1 MKKRVLS
8 FLLCMMLVLPL
19 LLTSCG
25 VTEDPTQTTTEE
37 ETLYV
42 KPATLN
48 FYIIADKVTPAAK
61 AEMQEAFNTRCR
73 ELYKTQVEF
82 VFCTEEEYE
91 AVVTAKMEAA
101 LADGGLSAAEKYEAA
116 EVETS
121 RDELNVLIEHY
132 PELYNNQVDILLIT
146 SKEMYDRFYEKGY
159 LSDLTDA
166 LARENREIAQRVNT
180 NLINGAKVNGK
191 MYAVPNNV
199 LIGKYEYVLINKELA
214 YDTNY
219 LIENSFLTQDSFT
232 GRMVFDY
239 AAALEFAREI
249 ADNKAWLMARPEYS
263 GVSNIYPLS
272 TAFAYPTVEY
282 FPLNGERSLF
292 GVVYQYS
299 STYTN
304 PVEMINVLD
313 HESYRAHFALMLE
326 ANTRNYYPSATD
338 VVDENTMYG
347 IVYTTGTYSDV
358 AKWTED
364 YYVYTVDQ
372 PRLVDDAPFEAMF
385 AVSSCTASLSRS
397 MEIIEDLVANTDAEL
412 RNILQYGVE
421 GLHYTVDPFTECV
434 ERKNS
439 DYIMNANYTG
449 NVITAYPCPEDGR
462 GENFATEFKM
472 QNDTATRNP
481 LYGMSPDLLWG
492 NVKDEM
498 VALKL
503 AEKARAAIKAE
514 ITGWASDAPILKP
527 LVSTAD
533 KTAKKNELIASIP
546 GGTSISKLRDFWLS
560 IRAGIDPNAVYEEG
574 QEIPEVPKDPTI
586 TAALQQ
592 MQAQAIDES
601 EAFIAQAAASA
612 SAYMEEA
619 YACKTVEEFEAL
631 CTKLSGLNG
640 EPNNDVAAL
649 FYNDR
654 AKNWSQRATEPF
666 GMLIRL
672 YNSEPCVSS
681 LAGALQN
688 WFNTVVQ

>member
-1 MKKRVLS
+1 MKRRVFS
-8 FLLCMMLVLPL
+8 FLLCALMVLPL

-25 VTEDPTQTTTEE
+25 VTEDPTDSTTEE

-91 AVVTAKMEAA
+91 SIVTAKMEAA
-101 LADGGLSAAEKYEAA
+101 LADTGLSAAEKYEAA

-132 PELYNNQVDILLIT
+132 PELYSNQVDILLIT
-146 SKEMYDRFYEKGY
+146 SRDMYDRFYEKGY
-159 LSDLTDA
+159 LADLTDA
-166 LARENREIAQRVNT
+166 LARDNREITQRVNT
-180 NLINGAKVNGK
+180 NLINGAKVDGK

-199 LIGKYEYVLINKELA
+199 LIGEYEYVLVNKDLA

-219 LIENSFLTQDSFT
+219 LIETSFQTQDSFT
-232 GRMVFDY
+232 GRTVFDY
-239 AAALEFAREI
+239 EAALEFAREI
-249 ADNKAWLMARPEYS
+249 ADNKAWLMSRPEYS
-263 GVSNIYPLS
+263 GVSDIYPLS
-272 TAFAYPTVEY
+272 EAFAYPTVEY

-304 PVEMINVLD
+304 PVEMINVLN
-313 HESYRAHFALMLE
+313 HESYGAHFALMLE
-326 ANTRNYYPSATD
+326 AKLRNYYPAANAEP
-338 VVDENTMYG
+338 DENAMYG
-347 IVYTTGTYSDV
+347 ILYKTGTYSDA
-358 AKWTED
+358 AKWRDD

-372 PRLVDDAPFEAMF
+372 PRLVDDSPFEAMF
-385 AVSSCTASLSRS
+385 AVSSCSVSLSRS

-421 GLHYTVDPFTECV
+421 GMHFNVDAFTGCV
-434 ERKNS
+434 ERRNN
-439 DYIMNANYTG
+439 DYMMNVNYTG
-449 NVITAYPCPEDGR
+449 NVITALPCPEDGR
-462 GENFATEFKM
+462 GEDFANEFKL
-472 QNDTATRNP
+472 QNDMATRNP
-481 LYGMSPDLLWG
+481 LYGMTPDILWD
-492 NVKDEM
+492 NVKDNM
-498 VALKL
+498 VTLRL
-503 AEKARAAIKAE
+503 AEKVRAAIKAE
-514 ITGWASDAPILKP
+514 INGWANDAPILKP
-527 LVSTAD
+527 IISTAD
-533 KTAKKNELIASIP
+533 KAAKRTELINSIP
-546 GGTSISKLRDFWLS
+546 GGTSLANLREYWLT
-560 IRAGIDPNAVYEEG
+560 IRAGIDPNKEYEEG
-574 QEIPEVPKDPTI
+574 EEIPEIPNDPTI
-586 TAALQQ
+586 TTALQQ
-592 MQAQAIDES
+592 LQAQAIDEA
-601 EAFIAQAAASA
+601 EAIIAQSAAAA

-619 YACKTVEEFEAL
+619 YACQSVDEFYAL
-631 CTKLSGLNG
+631 CDELAGLKTAKD
-640 EPNNDVAAL
+640 NDVAAL

-654 AKNWSQRATEPF
+654 ALNWSGRASEPF

-681 LAGALQN
+681 LAGALQY